1 MNTEKQ
7 QVFKPL
13 NQASC
18 GKGSHLTKQA
28 IEYAGRRVGPLMLIE
43 AGKKQ

>member
-7 QVFKPL
+7 QVFESW

-28 IEYAGRRVGPLMLIE
+28 IENAGRRAGPLMLIE
-43 AGKKQ
+43 VGKKQ

>member
-7 QVFKPL
+7 QVFEFW

-28 IEYAGRRVGPLMLIE
+28 IEYARRRAGSFMLIE
-43 AGKKQ
+43 AGKKL